1 MKWEKQRKKEAEKVE
16 KEKEKTKREKENIK
30 ERKEKAKKKE
40 TEKEKSKKEII
51 TPTRKSDRSKIIRKT
66 FDSNTNMME
75 IEQKTKEK
83 DIENLYKQMM
93 TIAENLI
100 QNLETPMADEERL
113 KILMNKNE
121 QLIKITVQLAK
132 KGHNIPLRIAEEAET
147 YSKKYKIRKII
158 LNVIM

>member
-1 MKWEKQRKKEAEKVE
+1 
-16 KEKEKTKREKENIK
+16 
-30 ERKEKAKKKE
+30 
-40 TEKEKSKKEII
+40 
-51 TPTRKSDRSKIIRKT
+51 
-66 FDSNTNMME
+66 MME

-158 LNVIM
+158 LNVIMWPSKVTMRKNREKIYRESYSHPWANLWHNRKTSFSHRNTHIKHL